1 MARSMGIRSRIDEV
15 TGKVQY
21 RTAAGAPW
29 QTVTLEAQKEG
40 SAAQTPAIPL
50 RLDYTPRAYMEN
62 PGYYYHFS
70 LSRLVDG
77 RPALQEY
84 AETDTWRSRFAE
96 GTPVDEGDYVL
107 MSGTRMADGSVAAR
121 MRVFHAAGTD
131 TLGIPLEMRRNED
144 KLQVIGSFNS
154 ENIFYDAEAQQKRSL
169 LSLTGRGYFV
179 VVLAKANHEPSTH
192 VLHDIELLKADLEA
206 WGRPIVVLFASADE
220 LAHFEARRHE
230 FPNLPA
236 TMHFGIDSEGSA
248 RNELFGST
256 LTQGNEWP
264 VVILTDTFNR
274 VVFARQ
280 GYTIGIGE
288 QIKQALGKI

>member
-1 MARSMGIRSRIDEV
+1 MGWINDIKVSFKILILAVIAAVALLSVGYTGYSMLD
-15 TGKVQY
+15 QANY
-21 RTAAGAPW
+21 RMSNMYN
-29 QTVTLEAQKEG
+29 QKLK
-40 SAAQTPAIPL
+40 SMQA
-50 RLDYTPRAYMEN
+50 
-62 PGYYYHFS
+62 
-70 LSRLVDG
+70 
-77 RPALQEY
+77 
-84 AETDTWRSRFAE
+84 
-96 GTPVDEGDYVL
+96 VDEMKYL
-107 MSGTRMADGSVAAR
+107 MRDLQTHELTLADS
-121 MRVFHAAGTD
+121 
-131 TLGIPLEMRRNED
+131 
-144 KLQVIGSFNS
+144 K
-154 ENIFYDAEAQQKRSL
+154 DAEAQQKRSL

-179 VVLAKANHEPSTH
+179 VILAKANHEPSTH